1 MDYNQYYEEHC
12 LSAADAVKYIKS
24 GDRVVIGHAAGE
36 PQELIR
42 AMTDRQ
48 EELQNVEIVHM
59 VSVGKAEYCTPEA
72 QGHFKHNAIF
82 VGGQTRKAI
91 EEGRGDFTPCF
102 FYEVPAL
109 FKKELPVDVALIQ
122 VSRPDKNGYV
132 SLGISVDYTKTAA
145 ENARLVIAQ
154 VNETMPKTM
163 GDSFLHVKEINF
175 FVKHT
180 EPLIELTRSKLTQEE
195 LQIGRYCAQLIPDG
209 ATLQLGIG
217 SLPDAVLMSLKGKK
231 DLGIHS
237 EMFSDGVMNLVRE
250 GVINNSKKSLHP
262 GKIVAT
268 FIMGSK
274 ELYDFIDENPLIYMA
289 PVDYVNDPYVIGQN
303 DNLIS
308 INSCVQVDLQGQVCS
323 ESIGIKQISGVG
335 GQMDFIRGASISKG
349 GKAILA
355 ISSTARGGQLS
366 KIVPKLDEGAAI
378 TTSRNDVDY
387 IVTEF
392 GIAKLKGKT
401 LRERGKALIN
411 IAHPRFKD
419 ELISEW
425 EKRFKTTY

>member
-154 VNETMPKTM
+154 VNEIMPKTM